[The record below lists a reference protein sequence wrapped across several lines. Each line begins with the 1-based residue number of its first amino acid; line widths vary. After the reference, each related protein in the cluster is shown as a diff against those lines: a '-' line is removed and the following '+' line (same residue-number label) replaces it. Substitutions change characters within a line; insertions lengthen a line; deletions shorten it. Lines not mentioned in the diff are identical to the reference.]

1 MSLDD
6 LRGSRTTDG
15 RAEARANR
23 VPAFLAFRAAAALT
37 LGAILLTAC
46 GPQASEH
53 PSSGSPEPSRVASAS
68 AAPVGKH
75 PSHVF
80 VVIFENEAADAALGP
95 EAPYLASLAAR
106 YGYATNYLATTHPS
120 QPNYLEI
127 FSGSTQGVTDDKPH
141 DVTAP
146 SLADQLE
153 GAGFTWR
160 VYAENY
166 PGNCFTG
173 KKSLDGADGKGEYRR
188 KHNPAI
194 SFTAISGD
202 PARCAN
208 ITDFSHFDPAGSDVA
223 FIVPN
228 QCNDMHDC
236 PISTGD
242 AWAKR
247 FLAPLIASPA
257 MADGVLFI
265 TFDEAHGDRS
275 NHIATI
281 VVAPRLAAPV
291 TSAKAYGH
299 PSLLRT
305 IEELY
310 GLPCLADACQAEPM
324 ADLLPPG

>member
-1 MSLDD
+1 VSLAP
-6 LRGSRTTDG
+6 R
-15 RAEARANR
+15 RASGI
-23 VPAFLAFRAAAALT
+23 RAAAIVT
-37 LGAILLTAC
+37 LGAVLLTAC
-46 GPQASEH
+46 GPTGSAL
-53 PSSGSPEPSRVASAS
+53 PSVGSPEPSLVASAS
-68 AAPVGKH
+68 AHPVGKH

-106 YGYATNYLATTHPS
+106 YGNATNYLATTHPS
-120 QPNYLEI
+120 QPNYLEM
-127 FSGSTQGVTDDKPH
+127 FSGSTQGVTDDKSH

-153 GAGFTWR
+153 AAGFSWR
-160 VYAENY
+160 VFAENY
-166 PGNCFTG
+166 PGTCFTG
-173 KKSLDGADGKGEYRR
+173 PTSLDGVDGKGDYRR

-194 SFTAISGD
+194 SFTAISGN

-208 ITDFSHFDPAGSDVA
+208 ITDFSHFDPAAADVA

-236 PISTGD
+236 PIGTGD

-257 MADGVLFI
+257 MADGILFI
-265 TFDEAHGDRS
+265 TFDEAHGDTS
-275 NHIATI
+275 NHVATI

-291 TSAKAYGH
+291 TSAKQYGH
-299 PSLLRT
+299 ASLLRT

-310 GLPCLADACQAEPM
+310 GLPCLADACRAEPM
-324 ADLLPPG
+324 TDLLPPS

>member
-1 MSLDD
+1 MLAV
-6 LRGSRTTDG
+6 LGLAGCGQALQTLPPP
-15 RAEARANR
+15 ARVSPSVEVTAS
-23 VPAFLAFRAAAALT
+23 PSAA
-37 LGAILLTAC
+37 GATA
-46 GPQASEH
+46 
-53 PSSGSPEPSRVASAS
+53 SGSA
-68 AAPVGKH
+68 H

-80 VVIFENEAADAALGP
+80 VVIFENQAADAALGP
-95 EAPYLASLAAR
+95 DAPYLASLAAR
-106 YGYATNYLATTHPS
+106 YGNATNYDATTHPS
-120 QPNYLEI
+120 QPNYLEL

-141 DVTAP
+141 DLTAP

-153 GAGFTWR
+153 GAGFSWR

-166 PGNCFTG
+166 PGGCFAG
-173 KKSLDGADGKGEYRR
+173 PMSLDGADGKGDYRR

-202 PARCAN
+202 RTRCAN
-208 ITDFSHFDPAGSDVA
+208 ITDFSHFDPAASDVA

-236 PISTGD
+236 PVATGD

-247 FLAPLIASPA
+247 FLGPLIASPA

-265 TFDEAHGDRS
+265 TFDEAHGDTA

-291 TSAKAYGH
+291 ASAKAYGH

-305 IEELY
+305 IEQLY
-310 GLPCLADACQAEPM
+310 GLPCLADACKAEPM
-324 ADLLPPG
+324 IDLLPAG

>member
-1 MSLDD
+1 MSIA
-6 LRGSRTTDG
+6 RC
-15 RAEARANR
+15 RASGK
-23 VPAFLAFRAAAALT
+23 PALAALAVAVA
-37 LGAILLTAC
+37 LVLSAC
-46 GPQASEH
+46 ATTGSAL
-53 PSSGSPEPSRVASAS
+53 PSLAS
-68 AAPVGKH
+68 AAPSLAMPSPSAGPTARH

-80 VVIFENEAADAALGP
+80 VVIFENQAADTALGP

-106 YGYATNYLATTHPS
+106 YGNATNYSATTHPS
-120 QPNYLEI
+120 QPNYLEM
-127 FSGSTQGVTDDKPH
+127 FSGSTQGVTDDKSH
-141 DVTAP
+141 DVTAS

-153 GAGFTWR
+153 AAGYSWR

-166 PGNCFTG
+166 PGKCFTDPT
-173 KKSLDGADGKGEYRR
+173 SLDGVDGKGDYRR

-194 SFTAISGD
+194 SFTAISGN

-208 ITDFSHFDPAGSDVA
+208 ITDFSHFDPAASDVA

-236 PISTGD
+236 PIATGD

-257 MADGVLFI
+257 MADGLLFI
-265 TFDEAHGDRS
+265 TFDEAHADS
-275 NHIATI
+275 TNHVATI

-310 GLPCLADACQAEPM
+310 RLPCLADACQAEPM
-324 ADLLPPG
+324 IDLLPPG